1 MRPGPLRPRAFL
13 VGLVTEGDP
22 MGGLGSGST
31 PDAKRRRRQAAV
43 ARSETAWEAL
53 EQAGLTLPA
62 KKRGRKE
69 RSSVETGEG
78 RKGQGK

>member
-1 MRPGPLRPRAFL
+1 
-13 VGLVTEGDP
+13 

-43 ARSETAWEAL
+43 ARAETTWEAL